1 MKTSSLLES
10 IRRKAFYLMMCV
22 TLAAGFASCSTEEV
36 TEDDDITGLYIGGS
50 EETGETKIKISKNSS
65 GYTFYCL
72 YEDWSSANSRLNV
85 PTVEWN
91 GTFTNIPSDIIK
103 NSKGEEIGR
112 IEFTK
117 SSEYIQA
124 EFKSYIDPKGTYTA
138 RKGGEM
144 ADLLSK

>member
-1 MKTSSLLES
+1 MKTRTLIES
-10 IRRKAFYLMMCV
+10 IKSRAFYLVLCLAM
-22 TLAAGFASCSTEEV
+22 AAGFVGCSTEEV

-50 EETGETKIKISKNSS
+50 EDTGDIKIKISSNSS
-65 GYTFYCL
+65 GYTFYCI

-91 GTFTNIPSDIIK
+91 GTFTNVPSDIVK

-124 EFKSYIDPKGTYTA
+124 EFTSFIDPKDTFTA
-138 RKGGEM
+138 KKGGEM
-144 ADLLSK
+144 TDTDF

>member
-1 MKTSSLLES
+1 MKTNPLVES
-10 IRRKAFYLMMCV
+10 IKKKAFYFMLCV

-50 EETGETKIKISKNSS
+50 EDTGDIKITISKNSS
-65 GYTFYCL
+65 GYTFNCT
-72 YEDWSSANSRLNV
+72 YEDWEAANSRLNV
-85 PTVEWN
+85 PMAEWN
-91 GTFTNIPSDIIK
+91 GTFTNIPSDVVK
-103 NSKGEEIGR
+103 DSKGEEIGR

-124 EFKSYIDPKGTYTA
+124 EFTSYIDPKGTYTA

-144 ADLLSK
+144 ADIDL